1 VDIDDLLKR
10 LIIEDRV
17 RKLKE
22 KSLNGEELIEIKQE
36 LWNFFV
42 SK

>member
-1 VDIDDLLKR
+1 VDIDQLLKR

-36 LWNFFV
+36 LWNFIV
-42 SK
+42 RK